1 MFLDPEAQRR
11 LIDICGDDP
20 ERWIVQFALGTGLRQ
35 GEQWSLPLV
44 DVCIDGEEPHVMVRY
59 GSEGKTTKSGKVRSV
74 PLFGIGL
81 EAAREWLK
89 ILPSYAAHNPKGLMF
104 PTPSHQRW
112 DGKAVVG
119 GCRRQKCKTPVIWQK
134 VRAAFLPRRVWW
146 HLLRH
151 TTASSLVAG
160 WWGERWRLEEVRGL
174 MGHSTIRV
182 TERYAHLA
190 DSTLKQVAAA
200 THKSW
205 LGAVATVA
213 TSLPRELP
221 RPSKTG

>member
-1 MFLDPEAQRR
+1 
-11 LIDICGDDP
+11 
-20 ERWIVQFALGTGLRQ
+20 
-35 GEQWSLPLV
+35 
-44 DVCIDGEEPHVMVRY
+44 
-59 GSEGKTTKSGKVRSV
+59 
-74 PLFGIGL
+74 
-81 EAAREWLK
+81 LK
-89 ILPSYAAHNPKGLMF
+89 ILPSYAAHNPKKLMF

-119 GCRRQKCKTPVIWQK
+119 GCRRQKCKTPIVWQK

-200 THKSW
+200 THKHW
-205 LGAVATVA
+205 EVAPVATVA
-213 TSLPRELP
+213 TFPKTGLP